1 MDSFYT
7 PEEVKKLGFRKVGSN
22 VLISRKASIYGTEK

>member
-7 PEEVKKLGFRKVGSN
+7 PEEVKKLGFRKVGSICLRCN
-22 VLISRKASIYGTEK
+22 KYKEYDK